1 MTDPSLPDLHMSGSP
16 LSSSPF
22 SSFQPKSGSDGRR
35 QRPFSS
41 SSAVSCDILRATYSA
56 SPMSIERAF
65 SCLQSALNS
74 ACYAS
79 HMKLQHIT
87 YTW

>member
-1 MTDPSLPDLHMSGSP
+1 VTDPSLPDLHMSGSP
-16 LSSSPF
+16 SSSSPF
-22 SSFQPKSGSDGRR
+22 RSFPSHSRSGRRR

-56 SPMSIERAF
+56 FSMSIERAF
-65 SCLQSALNS
+65 SCLQSVLNS

-79 HMKLQHIT
+79 HIILQHIT
-87 YTW
+87 YTR